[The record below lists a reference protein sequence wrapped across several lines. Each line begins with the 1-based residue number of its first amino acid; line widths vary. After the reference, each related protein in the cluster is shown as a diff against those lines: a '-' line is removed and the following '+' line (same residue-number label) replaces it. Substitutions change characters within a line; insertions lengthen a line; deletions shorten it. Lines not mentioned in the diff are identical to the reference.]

1 MAFWTVFLCTL
12 VASLLGGLYLLG
24 AFRRR
29 RPNEPPLDKGIIPW
43 LGYALHF
50 RKDSSGFLS
59 KMQRKHGDIFTVLIG
74 GYYFTFVMDPFC
86 FGAIV
91 KESRSKL
98 DFVTFA
104 AKLVLQVFGY
114 KSDKNNNSAL
124 HAFSTKHLMGE
135 GLNLLTQAT
144 MDNFQKLML
153 FKLSSGEEKR
163 PWQEAGLFHYCYNI
177 VFRAGYLALY
187 GTESHQ
193 GTGNKEKA
201 HKQDL
206 IHSNQLYTE
215 FRKYDRLFPRL
226 AYAML
231 PPKDKVEAERLK
243 RFFWDALS
251 VSKGSQKENV
261 SRWISEQVQFLAESG
276 VPDYMRDRFKFMML
290 WASQGNTGPTAFWL
304 LLYLMKHPEAMKA
317 VKGEVEKVLREHGQ
331 EVKPGSPAINITRDM
346 LDQTPFLDSAVEETL
361 RLVAAPILIRAVLQD
376 VSLKMSGGTEYT
388 LRKGDRVALFPHLSV
403 QMNPEIHPEPHK
415 FKYDRFV
422 NPDGTKKDFYKN
434 GKRLKYF
441 NMPWG
446 AGVSICPGRFFATAE
461 IKLFVSL
468 MLTHYDLELVNDKEE
483 IPAIDS
489 SRWGFGTMQPVH
501 DIQFR
506 YRQPQA

>member
-1 MAFWTVFLCTL
+1 MAFWVPLLCTL
-12 VASLLGGLYLLG
+12 LASLLGGLYLLG
-24 AFRRR
+24 AFRSR
-29 RPNEPPLDKGIIPW
+29 RPDEPPLEKGVIPW
-43 LGYALHF
+43 LGYALDF
-50 RKDSSGFLS
+50 RKNSSEFLK

-98 DFVTFA
+98 DFTAFA
-104 AKLVLQVFGY
+104 TKLVLRVFGY
-114 KSDKNNNSAL
+114 KPSDVDRSTIHAL
-124 HAFSTKHLMGE
+124 NTKHLMGD

-153 FKLSSGEEKR
+153 SKLSSGEEKQ
-163 PWQEAGLFHYCYNI
+163 PWQEASLFHYCYNI
-177 VFRAGYLALY
+177 LFRAGYLALY
-187 GTESHQ
+187 GTESLQ
-193 GTGNKEKA
+193 RAGNKEKA
-201 HKQDL
+201 HEQDL
-206 IHSNQLYTE
+206 IHSNQLFTE
-215 FRKYDRLFPRL
+215 FRKYDHLFPRL
-226 AYAML
+226 AYAVL
-231 PPKDKVEAERLK
+231 PPKDKMEVERLK
-243 RFFWDALS
+243 RFFWHALS
-251 VSKGSQKENV
+251 VSKSSQKDNI
-261 SRWISEQVQFLAESG
+261 SRWISEQDQLLAENG

-331 EVKPGSPAINITRDM
+331 EVKPGSPPVNITRDM
-346 LDQTPFLDSAVEETL
+346 LNLTPLLDSAVEETL
-361 RLVAAPILIRAVLQD
+361 RLVAAPILIRTVLQD
-376 VSLKMSGGTEYT
+376 LSLKVSGGTEYT
-388 LRKGDRVALFPHLSV
+388 LRKGDCLALFPHLSV

-468 MLTHYDLELVNDKEE
+468 ILTHYDLELVNGEEE
-483 IPAIDS
+483 IPPLDV
-489 SRWGFGTMQPVH
+489 SRWGFGIMQPVH
-501 DIQFR
+501 DVRFR
-506 YRQPQA
+506 YRLR